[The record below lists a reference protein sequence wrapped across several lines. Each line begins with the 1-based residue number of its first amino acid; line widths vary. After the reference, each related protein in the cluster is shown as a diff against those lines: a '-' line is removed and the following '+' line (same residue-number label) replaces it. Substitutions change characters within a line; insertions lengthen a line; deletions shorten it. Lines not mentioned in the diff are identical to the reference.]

1 MGPPYPAP
9 PLRHFPSVQTAFG
22 DLENDLRS
30 GAGTEAPR
38 ALTAETRLPFTT
50 SPMTDGDLGDG
61 ETRVRQVKAKQLSTG
76 GGGRKGPLHESA
88 GLVWQAWRPGDR
100 LGTNTKAKAKSPG
113 RTPCQ
118 SQNAGRSQ
126 ASDPDWSK
134 TASNTT
140 ASAGP
145 ASTAARVST
154 SERRKYRRKAPDLQD
169 LARRMSPTDEPELSM
184 SEAAPRRKACQPA
197 VSPSSVQ

>member
-1 MGPPYPAP
+1 MRARTGPRAPPYPAP

-30 GAGTEAPR
+30 GAGAEAPR
-38 ALTAETRLPFTT
+38 ALTAKARLPFTT

-100 LGTNTKAKAKSPG
+100 LGTITKAKATG
-113 RTPCQ
+113 T
-118 SQNAGRSQ
+118 Q
-126 ASDPDWSK
+126 AEK
-134 TASNTT
+134 
-140 ASAGP
+140 G
-145 ASTAARVST
+145 
-154 SERRKYRRKAPDLQD
+154 KAP
-169 LARRMSPTDEPELSM
+169 RTGGGCGNRPPVITGSYEWTMS
-184 SEAAPRRKACQPA
+184 RGR
-197 VSPSSVQ
+197 